1 MGLDKTIFHAL
12 LESDLPPQEKL
23 HSRLWQEGQ
32 VVIGAGA
39 DTVSITLTIIHFHLL
54 DNVDVLE
61 KLRKELEDAM
71 PDRFEPAKLG
81 VVEKLPY
88 LVRCVIIMKNTVDF
102 YCCRMLL
109 LTKV

>member
-1 MGLDKTIFHAL
+1 M
-12 LESDLPPQEKL
+12 
-23 HSRLWQEGQ
+23 
-32 VVIGAGA
+32 
-39 DTVSITLTIIHFHLL
+39 IHFHLL
-54 DNVDVLE
+54 DNVDVLK

-71 PDRFEPAKLG
+71 PDRFEPAELG